1 MAYIYIIYIYV
12 PTYTYI
18 YTYIYSYI
26 YIYVYIYNIYIYTH
40 ISIYTY
46 IYIYTEVYGK
56 VAALNPQPA
65 LMSWQESP
73 GMQQQIGVTKS
84 PKTQVRLL
92 GFGSVPRVWLSG
104 LCRFVTAASRNFVVA
119 AAATLLLLPLPLY
132 AKKI

>member
-1 MAYIYIIYIYV
+1 M
-12 PTYTYI
+12 
-18 YTYIYSYI
+18 YI
-26 YIYVYIYNIYIYTH
+26 YIYPYKYIYIY
-40 ISIYTY
+40 IY

-56 VAALNPQPA
+56 VAALNRQPA